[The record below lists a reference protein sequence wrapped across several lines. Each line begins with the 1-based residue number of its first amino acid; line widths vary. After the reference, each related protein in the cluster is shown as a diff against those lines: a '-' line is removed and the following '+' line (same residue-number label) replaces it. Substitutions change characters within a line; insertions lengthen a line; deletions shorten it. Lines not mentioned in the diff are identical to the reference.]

1 LRTAGKPARLVL
13 AGDSADVAL
22 GNGIDDV
29 AYLTAVLVDE
39 AGVRVPDNGT
49 VVSFNATGP
58 GAVIAVDNGNLMDH
72 DPFQATQRKTYEGRA
87 QAIVRANAASG
98 EIRVTASAP
107 GVAPA
112 SATIRAVAG
121 VPMVPQRSF

>member
-1 LRTAGKPARLVL
+1 
-13 AGDSADVAL
+13 
-22 GNGIDDV
+22 
-29 AYLTAVLVDE
+29 
-39 AGVRVPDNGT
+39 
-49 VVSFNATGP
+49 
-58 GAVIAVDNGNLMDH
+58 VDNGNLMDH
-72 DPFQATQRKTYEGRA
+72 YPFQATQRKTYEGRA

-121 VPMVPQRSF
+121 TPMVPQRSF